1 MRYPS
6 VLLFYLST
14 LSYFVTFVLY
24 LLYVVKP
31 PFLKG
36 RGDSPPPLGE
46 GVGERSF
53 GVIAPSISWS
63 LSDMAWG
70 VWATRAL
77 GVSLI
82 IATAGVIARAME
94 LGHASQW
101 VKVFLLP
108 LSTTYETLT
117 FFSWLIPL
125 VYFVLERRFQIKQ
138 VGVFVTGAAFV
149 MLSVAASPSFAPSAP
164 TGVPASLQS
173 YWLTI
178 HVLFMVI
185 GIAFFTS
192 GFGATLVYLWRRYER
207 KVLLLAGA
215 LLGAVVVTIF
225 GVIPLFATLQ
235 PLKMLAAGAL
245 FVAPCAGFGWLL
257 LFVHRGSQSVMWER
271 LESLEEMIYRCN
283 ALGFPFY
290 AIGGLVFGGI
300 WAEHAWGRYWGWD
313 PKETAMLVTALVYA
327 VYLHARLTW
336 GARDPGWR
344 GGLVAWLSVLGY
356 LAVLYAWI
364 GINYFVAS
372 LHSFV

>member
-6 VLLFYLST
+6 VFFFYLST
-14 LSYFVTFVLY
+14 LSYLVTFVLY
-24 LLYVVKP
+24 LLHAVLKNSSHPVS
-31 PFLKG
+31 LADKG
-36 RGDSPPPLGE
+36 REPRLGIVAS
-46 GVGERSF
+46 GAAG
-53 GVIAPSISWS
+53 S
-63 LSDMAWG
+63 LSSIDWG
-70 VWATRAL
+70 RWATRSLIVSLVFSTL
-77 GVSLI
+77 GVLFRSI
-82 IATAGVIARAME
+82 E
-94 LGHASQW
+94 LGNASQW
-101 VKVFLLP
+101 VKAFFLP

-125 VYFVLERRFQIKQ
+125 VYLWVERKFGVKQI
-138 VGVFVTGAAFV
+138 GVFVTGAAFV

-173 YWLTI
+173 YWLTT

-192 GFGATLVYLWRRYER
+192 GFGATLVYLWRRYQ
-207 KVLLLAGA
+207 KKLFLLFGA
-215 LLGAVVVTIF
+215 LLGVIGGIIF

-235 PLKMLAAGAL
+235 PLKMAASVAL
-245 FVAPCAGFGWLL
+245 LIALGAGFGWLL
-257 LFVHRGSQSVMWER
+257 LFVHRREHQPVSWEY
-271 LESLEEMIYRCN
+271 LENIEEIVYRCN
-283 ALGFPFY
+283 AIGFPFY

-300 WAEHAWGRYWGWD
+300 WAEQAWSRYWGWD

-336 GARDPGWR
+336 GNRDPGWR
-344 GGLVAWLSVLGY
+344 GGLVGWLSVLGY
-356 LAVLYAWI
+356 FAVLYAWI